1 MKVKNI
7 AFSGIMAAILMGTAG
22 ANAAVEIASKQY
34 VISQTSDKATTT
46 ALTEGL
52 ATKADK
58 EAFEALQDAVNSTE
72 SGLATKASTTAL
84 ESGLALKA
92 NAADVYTKEEADG
105 LLATKADVEDVYEK
119 TQTYTR
125 SEVEAKISETLAGI
139 DGGTIEL
146 KGYATETYADNAA
159 AGALSSAKT
168 YTGEEIAK
176 LSAEGGVV
184 KANAD
189 AISALETKV
198 GNETVANQ
206 IATYVTGLDLAN
218 TYDAKG
224 AAAGAETAAKSY
236 TDQQVAALSAD
247 GGALTTL
254 AATVATKADA
264 STVETLSGK
273 VTANETA
280 IGQNATAISGLSGQI
295 SALGDTYATDAEVE
309 GIQTTLQGEIDAK
322 VATSDYNTKVG
333 ELETAIA
340 GNKTATETNAAAI
353 DAINEG
359 AVMNSGITSEKVGQY
374 DQAVTDL
381 ANKITM
387 PEICMSK
394 NCVLSTLNGEI
405 QWVEITIPV
414 GNEE

>member
-34 VISQTSDKATTT
+34 VISQTSNKATTT

-58 EAFEALQDAVNSTE
+58 EAFETLQDAVNSTE

-92 NAADVYTKEEADG
+92 NAADVYTIEQADDKFQTLKKAAEDATAATNYTNEKVQQLADTLGGVGEDGQQSG
-105 LLATKADVEDVYEK
+105 LVSTV
-119 TQTYTR
+119 TSQGN
-125 SEVEAKISETLAGI
+125 KISTLEGLVGDTAVATQI
-139 DGGTIEL
+139 SNAITEL
-146 KGYATETYADNAA
+146 N
-159 AGALSSAKT
+159 
-168 YTGEEIAK
+168 
-176 LSAEGGVV
+176 
-184 KANAD
+184 
-189 AISALETKV
+189 
-198 GNETVANQ
+198 
-206 IATYVTGLDLAN
+206 LAN

-224 AAAGAETAAKSY
+224 AASDAETAAKSY

-254 AATVATKADA
+254 AA
-264 STVETLSGK
+264 K
-273 VTANETA
+273 VTANEGA
-280 IGQNATAISGLSGQI
+280 IATNATEIAKKADKTAVEALSGQI

-309 GIQTTLQGEIDAK
+309 GIRTTLQGNIDAK

-353 DAINEG
+353 KTINDG

-374 DQAVTDL
+374 DKAVTDL
-381 ANKITM
+381 TKKITM

-414 GNEE
+414 GNE

>member
-34 VISQTSDKATTT
+34 VISKTSDKATTT

-58 EAFEALQDAVNSTE
+58 EAFETLQDAVNSTE

-84 ESGLALKA
+84 TEGLALKA
-92 NAADVYTKEEADG
+92 NAADVYTKEEANG
-105 LLATKADVEDVYEK
+105 LLASKADVDNVWEK
-119 TQTYTR
+119 AKSYSAEQ
-125 SEVEAKISETLAGI
+125 VDAKISETIASLES
-139 DGGTIEL
+139 GGSIEL
-146 KGYATETYADNAA
+146 GGYAKTQDVEDALAKKADKTAVEAITTSLNDYAKTTYVDSQDAA
-159 AGALSSAKT
+159 TLQSAKT
-168 YTGEEIAK
+168 YADEKVTALTGE
-176 LSAEGGVV
+176 
-184 KANAD
+184 N
-189 AISALETKV
+189 
-198 GNETVANQ
+198 
-206 IATYVTGLDLAN
+206 
-218 TYDAKG
+218 
-224 AAAGAETAAKSY
+224 
-236 TDQQVAALSAD
+236 
-247 GGALTTL
+247 GALTTL

-295 SALGDTYATDAEVE
+295 SALGGTYATDAEVE
-309 GIQTTLQGEIDAK
+309 GIRTTLQGNIDAK

-353 DAINEG
+353 EAINEG
-359 AVMNSGITSEKVGQY
+359 AVMSSGITSEKVGRY

-381 ANKITM
+381 TKKITM